1 MTAAAEDPAAPRRA
15 AADGAADGMA
25 AAPAAEPAARP
36 VDPLAGSV
44 VTKYLIRV
52 WPAGTEAAE
61 LQQSE
66 MCSPASVTEGQDGN
80 DRAEIRAVRN
90 WAQSRA
96 NVEKVSYC
104 FEVCRDS
111 MVAALAGSGSAR
123 RDVTPIASGTLEPGG
138 ELAGD

>member
-1 MTAAAEDPAAPRRA
+1 
-15 AADGAADGMA
+15 MA